1 LSAQPFFPF
10 PRRPSFR
17 TTYARV
23 KLVPASGFNNVS
35 GEIFLEQ
42 GHPQAPVFIRGLV
55 VGLEP
60 GNHGFHVHAKGQI
73 SNDCLDAGGHFNP
86 FKKSHGD
93 PNASATPF
101 ADGQRHVGDLG
112 NIRTLSR
119 AHATQVFKIDEVV
132 SLQKGQTS
140 TILGK
145 SLVIHQSEDDLGR
158 GGNEDSLKT
167 GNAGKRV
174 ACGIIEKI

>member
-1 LSAQPFFPF
+1 M
-10 PRRPSFR
+10 
-17 TTYARV
+17 
-23 KLVPASGFNNVS
+23 
-35 GEIFLEQ
+35 EQ

-86 FKKSHGD
+86 FKVSLLAIQSIYFLKTVDDNPQKSHGD

>member
-1 LSAQPFFPF
+1 MIISISQYNTISLVRIPLLLCISPFLLAQAFFPF

-42 GHPQAPVFIRGLV
+42 GHFQGPVFIRGLV

-86 FKKSHGD
+86 FK
-93 PNASATPF
+93 
-101 ADGQRHVGDLG
+101 
-112 NIRTLSR
+112 
-119 AHATQVFKIDEVV
+119 V
-132 SLQKGQTS
+132 SLLA
-140 TILGK
+140 I
-145 SLVIHQSEDDLGR
+145 QSIYF
-158 GGNEDSLKT
+158 LKT
-167 GNAGKRV
+167 VDDNP
-174 ACGIIEKI
+174 